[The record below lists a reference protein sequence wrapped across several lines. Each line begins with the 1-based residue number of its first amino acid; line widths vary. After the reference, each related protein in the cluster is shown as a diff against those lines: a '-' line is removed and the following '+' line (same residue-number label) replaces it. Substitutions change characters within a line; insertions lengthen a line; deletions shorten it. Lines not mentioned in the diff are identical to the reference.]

1 MKYDPRIIISDIR
14 TFRIMSNNK
23 NYLDRL
29 YEAYQYIKKE
39 KLNTEEKFNSK
50 EDILVGLFTYEE
62 ITIFDRLKN
71 EEYKKIISESWN
83 TIHEKLEIIIED
95 KEYGDN
101 LASHGRLGYT
111 PKREELIRKGVFV
124 NALTEE
130 EKIIRDEVLADIYEV
145 VKRNR

>member
-101 LASHGRLGYT
+101 LASHGRVGFT